1 MRPAA
6 EECMSRIASGTGKA
20 GNFKK
25 CIEISKNSALDPS
38 KDTELVEDVSPTIHL
53 YLAQLSSSPIK
64 SQNHFQS
71 ALNVLKSKLESIKA
85 LDSSIQIDNE
95 TCNSKDKYNRS
106 GVGIVTNDHKL
117 KVISLEEFQIRRNCS
132 GALVEM
138 TEKAEKKCLSYLEM
152 ASELDP
158 TNPETLQ
165 TLVSVRISQSNIKEA
180 NKALRLALSLWSNN
194 PVADLDIYEENL
206 QMEVVEKTAE
216 GLVDNEDQQM
226 IDGERD
232 VKEESGGLIIEEDQ
246 DKLSSLPPFETS
258 VQWAKLALE
267 CNMWSYSI
275 EVLYGCEAEI
285 NEDGEVHYLLG
296 MALYLLGQS

>member
-1 MRPAA
+1 P
-6 EECMSRIASGTGKA
+6 K
-20 GNFKK
+20 
-25 CIEISKNSALDPS
+25 
-38 KDTELVEDVSPTIHL
+38 IHL
-53 YLAQLSSSPIK
+53 YLAQLSNSPIK

-71 ALNVLKSKLESIKA
+71 ALNVLKSKLESIEA
-85 LDSSIQIDNE
+85 LDPSIQIDNE

-138 TEKAEKKCLSYLEM
+138 TEIYLMDLCFEPEAEKKCLSYLEM

-158 TNPETLQ
+158 TNPESLQ
-165 TLVSVRISQSNIKEA
+165 TLASVRISQSNIKEA
-180 NKALRLALSLWSNN
+180 TKALRLALSLWSNN

-232 VKEESGGLIIEEDQ
+232 VKEESGGLLIEEDQ

-258 VQWAKLALE
+258 AQWAKLALE

-296 MALYLLGQS
+296 IALYLLGQS